1 MLSKIIKK
9 LIKKLIKNIIKMN
22 EAGKNYQRV
31 SGNRANHTLFISKYI
46 KPDQKN
52 AANSKLNLSMRSTKN
67 INEEIYSPKQ
77 NESFKNEISY
87 KKVNN
92 TYVNK
97 YIKEEKNIKK
107 DNVANISNRYQL
119 NSKYEINNNK
129 DNVNIDINNDKNY
142 KYSNRTFNR
151 LNPQNTNKDNKTI
164 DNISL
169 NNDRV
174 NIYIGNKNNNII
186 NNSFNTIN
194 TRSKPKPLD
203 NNNNF
208 KNNIKNNSK
217 ENTKENTKVNQIN
230 ASTEN
235 KSKENIK
242 INNRDKPEEKDKDK
256 TKNSNHINVIDA
268 KNKNSKKDNNTNEK
282 ELEKIEFVP
291 VNDPLYEKKIA
302 DNTIFI
308 QLRNHY
314 YSEYKDAYN
323 KLLDNPDIKYS
334 SIYFHFDNNTK
345 FLKGLNIDFRKI
357 TKLTLDKGPEF
368 NTDDNSVFETL
379 FSLDNIQN
387 NLVHLTIRFRWNERE
402 YSNFLGY
409 KLSPKVNDKL
419 FENINNMKKLRYLNL
434 ISVNF
439 EKKVTIRLNSLKVLL
454 CSDCENLCMENI
466 ICPNLEK
473 LYYYN
478 KDITDV
484 SQFNEIKNDNF
495 KKLKELYLTGSLS
508 PINVLKDA
516 KGVK

>member
-1 MLSKIIKK
+1 
-9 LIKKLIKNIIKMN
+9 MN
-22 EAGKNYQRV
+22 EAGKKYQRV

-67 INEEIYSPKQ
+67 IKEEIYSPKQ

-142 KYSNRTFNR
+142 NYSNRTFNR
-151 LNPQNTNKDNKTI
+151 PNPQNTNKDNKTI

-174 NIYIGNKNNNII
+174 NIYRGNKNNNII

-268 KNKNSKKDNNTNEK
+268 KNNNSKIYNNTNEK

-345 FLKGLNIDFRKI
+345 FLKELNIDFRKI

-387 NLVHLTIRFRWNERE
+387 NLVHLTIRFRWNELE
-402 YSNFLGY
+402 FSKFLGY

-516 KGVK
+516 KGVN